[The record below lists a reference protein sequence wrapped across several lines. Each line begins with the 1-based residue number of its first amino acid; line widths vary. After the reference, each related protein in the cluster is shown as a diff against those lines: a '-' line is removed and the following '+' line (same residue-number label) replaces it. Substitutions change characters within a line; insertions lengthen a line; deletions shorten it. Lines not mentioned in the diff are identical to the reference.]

1 MTGPEPRVPLLG
13 TSLLAWRNLSHDRAR
28 FIVTLIGV
36 GFSVLLMGVELGL
49 LVGFARTTSGLVDHS
64 HADLWITPAGTTNV
78 DIAGRLDER
87 RRYQALAVPGVASV
101 GKLMLQFGFWKKPDG
116 GNESVS
122 LVGIELDSDKL
133 QPWNLVEGRV
143 ADLQQQDAVIIDR
156 LYADKLGVRA
166 VGDTVEIN
174 SRRAR
179 IVGFTEGLRT
189 FTQSPYVWMTHR
201 NALVYPNYRPDQ
213 TTYLLVSLKP
223 GADAGQVR
231 RALRERLG
239 RVDVWHSADF
249 ARQAQKYWL
258 ITTGAGSALLLSALL
273 GLVVGIVIVGQ
284 TLYATTV
291 DRLPEY
297 ATLRAI
303 GAPAAYLNRVILKQA
318 AISAAFGFG
327 LGTLGV
333 YAIVAITSYGNVAVI
348 VPFWLV
354 LVLAVLTI
362 FMCMFGALISIRRL
376 VRIDPTSV
384 FA

>member
-1 MTGPEPRVPLLG
+1 MPPSHTLIG

-36 GFSVLLMGVELGL
+36 GFAVLLMGVELGL

-64 HADLWITPAGTTNV
+64 RAALWITPAGTTNV

-87 RRYQALAVPGVASV
+87 RRFQALAVPGVASV

-116 GNESVS
+116 GNESVA
-122 LVGIELDSDKL
+122 LVGFEIESDAL
-133 QPWNLVEGRV
+133 QPWNLVEGRI

-156 LYADKLGVRA
+156 LYADKLGVKA
-166 VGDTVEIN
+166 IGDTIEIN
-174 SRRAR
+174 SQRAR
-179 IVGFTEGLRT
+179 VVGFTRGLRT

-201 NALVYPNYRPDQ
+201 NALAYSRYQPEQ
-213 TTYLLVSLKP
+213 TTYLLVGLEP
-223 GADAGQVR
+223 GADVEVVR
-231 RALRERLG
+231 HALGERLG
-239 RVDVWHSADF
+239 RVDVWKRADF

-297 ATLRAI
+297 ATLRAM
-303 GAPAAYLNRVILKQA
+303 GAPASYLNRVILKQA
-318 AISAAFGFG
+318 AISAAFGFS
-327 LGTLGV
+327 LGTLAA
-333 YAIVAITSYGNVAVI
+333 YAIVAISAYGNVAVI
-348 VPFWLV
+348 VPWWLLV
-354 LVLAVLTI
+354 VLAALTVL
-362 FMCMFGALISIRRL
+362 MCAFGALISIRRL
-376 VRIDPTSV
+376 VRIDPSSV